1 MAIFRIQKNKNYTV
15 MSNYHLR
22 DRELSLKAKG
32 LLSFI
37 LSLPEDWSFSVRG
50 LAELSNDGV
59 DSVRSAINELEK
71 HRYLKRYRA
80 RDEDGKL
87 GESVYDVFENP
98 EGLSEKPTTENPT
111 QVNSTQGNATQIN
124 TKEINTKK
132 INTKDNDTP
141 LPPLSEKLRQAL
153 NDFYEMRKKIRK
165 PMTSRAKQLAL
176 NKLRSL
182 SSDEDTQVKIIE
194 QSILNGWQSFYE
206 LKGDNDGRYKGNRS
220 KVTSDPRFRT
230 IAECERVFG
239 VGEGTAEEDVP
250 FT

>member
-71 HRYLKRYRA
+71 HQYLKRYRA

-124 TKEINTKK
+124 TK
-132 INTKDNDTP
+132 
-141 LPPLSEKLRQAL
+141 
-153 NDFYEMRKKIRK
+153 
-165 PMTSRAKQLAL
+165 
-176 NKLRSL
+176 
-182 SSDEDTQVKIIE
+182 
-194 QSILNGWQSFYE
+194 
-206 LKGDNDGRYKGNRS
+206 
-220 KVTSDPRFRT
+220 
-230 IAECERVFG
+230 
-239 VGEGTAEEDVP
+239 
-250 FT
+250 